1 VKLFLLVRTI
11 TLLSLLPV
19 QLVVLQI
26 VFFFFANGEI
36 HYSGI
41 KELQALSTSVDLLL
55 FDSRIQ
61 LFASSSTK
69 LLTLPS
75 TKLQADGL
83 SC

>member
-26 VFFFFANGEI
+26 GFFFANGEI

-41 KELQALSTSVDLLL
+41 KELQALSTRVDLLL
-55 FDSRIQ
+55 FDSGIQ
-61 LFASSSTK
+61 FFASSSTK
-69 LLTLPS
+69 LVTLPGQ
-75 TKLQADGL
+75 L
-83 SC
+83 